1 MFDSSMQIVNDSGIF
16 LNSDSLYQTM
26 YALGPD
32 GSSINKQLRERWGNR
47 GVDCATFH
55 LFDLDYYTSKL

>member
-1 MFDSSMQIVNDSGIF
+1 MIDSSMQIVNDSDIF

-32 GSSINKQLRERWGNR
+32 GRSINKQLRERWGNR

-55 LFDLDYYTSKL
+55 LFDLDYYTSDL